1 MEGVTAQ
8 VFGKARGLSPGAAS
22 RTLEH
27 PSYLIFEVER
37 KSGDQNFLARKG
49 LHKKGSWLF
58 VICDENISLE
68 ESLRLGVGG
77 RGEPEML
84 DYQYQST
91 LTAFMQATF
100 I

>member
-1 MEGVTAQ
+1 M
-8 VFGKARGLSPGAAS
+8 
-22 RTLEH
+22 
-27 PSYLIFEVER
+27 
-37 KSGDQNFLARKG
+37 
-49 LHKKGSWLF
+49 
-58 VICDENISLE
+58 CDANISLE
-68 ESLRLGVGG
+68 ESLRLGGGG